1 MKSVNSSPRSSRRL
15 AAAVLLVAGLVGSLG
30 ACAGSEPTAPQA
42 RTATTPTTAATP
54 NSDAD
59 SAHHAPA
66 AQASQAPEPLDTG
79 PTGRAPD
86 ALPTPSAAPGTPR
99 PSGTPQNPAP
109 PASATSRPTTPASH
123 HPSVGQQRL
132 PEGRLTVTKTAR
144 LTVDITGMPASPRF
158 VPGGAPVEFTVT
170 MRNSGDTDYPLIAPV
185 VRFDQYDGGLAPLGS
200 VAGRLERL
208 DPATGGWQPVFLPQA
223 SGMDFLLA
231 ASGGAPLP
239 KGATTTIRYRVAV
252 DTGLRAGVTEL
263 QVYAVAQPANQQ
275 AGMAAAKVT
284 IAP

>member
-1 MKSVNSSPRSSRRL
+1 MKSVSSNPCSPLRL

-30 ACAGSEPTAPQA
+30 ACAGSGPAVPQA
-42 RTATTPTTAATP
+42 RTAATP
-54 NSDAD
+54 D
-59 SAHHAPA
+59 SGAGSANHAAA
-66 AQASQAPEPLDTG
+66 AQASQAPKPLDAG

-86 ALPTPSAAPGTPR
+86 PLPTPSAA
-99 PSGTPQNPAP
+99 SGTPQTPSHP
-109 PASATSRPTTPASH
+109 SSATPRPTTPPPH
-123 HPSVGQQRL
+123 HPPAGQQQRL
-132 PEGRLTVTKTAR
+132 PEGPLTVAKTAR
-144 LTVDITGMPASPRF
+144 LAVDITGLPSSPRF

-170 MRNSGDTDYPLIAPV
+170 MRNTGDTDYPLIAPV

-208 DPATGGWQPVFLPQA
+208 DPATGSWQPVFLPQA

-231 ASGGAPLP
+231 ATGGAPLP
-239 KGATTTIRYRVAV
+239 KGATTTVRYRVAV

-263 QVYAVAQPANQQ
+263 QVYAVSQPANQQ